1 MRQLLQGKAKTARA
15 VSPKNNKETV
25 TSVRTELESI
35 KSLAPD
41 LKESDDVS
49 PDSPPSPPGHEAS
62 SREAQAAGIPPLPDL
77 RLSPPPPSLGYRAG
91 GTARLRH
98 SQPRLLGYC

>member
-25 TSVRTELESI
+25 TSVRTELETI

-49 PDSPPSPPGHEAS
+49 PDGP
-62 SREAQAAGIPPLPDL
+62 PPLLVMRPAPG
-77 RLSPPPPSLGYRAG
+77 R
-91 GTARLRH
+91 
-98 SQPRLLGYC
+98 PRLLVSLLSLT